1 MSRPREFP
9 PLIDDSPGFRRAR
22 FVRDYCER
30 AYARARGVP
39 VITNDRGDVLAL
51 EDLER
56 EAEIIF
62 DRQMAERQERLE
74 ARRYYRQVAV
84 DDLRTLK
91 KRLGPRKR
99 ITVTLPQ
106 RMAERISH
114 IPAGLRSSTVTR
126 LLARGWLWSEAFDLE
141 VGEEE

>member
-30 AYARARGVP
+30 AYARARGAP
-39 VITNDRGDVLAL
+39 VITNDRGEVL
-51 EDLER
+51 
-56 EAEIIF
+56 
-62 DRQMAERQERLE
+62 

-99 ITVTLPQ
+99 ITVTLPH